1 MPLEADK
8 GSGAFAVLVCVCV
21 CVCVCV
27 GGYFYSARSY
37 FDRVTRLV
45 IKRVTRHATQR
56 LASDIAMGARRI
68 VCVRRCP
75 ALPSLGSC
83 LVLTANGSLRVSNQQ
98 ECDLP

>member
-1 MPLEADK
+1 MAGGIRQRVAISIAPGHTLT
-8 GSGAFAVLVCVCV
+8 VL
-21 CVCVCV
+21 
-27 GGYFYSARSY
+27 
-37 FDRVTRLV
+37 LV

-56 LASDIAMGARRI
+56 LASDFAMGARRI